1 MLEQSGIPLF
11 LYKRL
16 CLNVVLYLCFSFSLE
31 KHTLLNVG
39 LKKCLRHFIIYV
51 LLAKEFPIK

>member
-1 MLEQSGIPLF
+1 MLEQSSIPLF

>member
-16 CLNVVLYLCFSFSLE
+16 CLDVVLYLCFSFSLE

-39 LKKCLRHFIIYV
+39 LKK
-51 LLAKEFPIK
+51 K